1 MRGEQTILILKKMV
15 FNEKPHI
22 LSKIIM
28 TIKNQDYIINSKQ
41 NIRNVILSI
50 YEITWSAI
58 TTKRGMTQRPKWKT
72 HLSLKIL
79 SLYQL

>member
-1 MRGEQTILILKKMV
+1 
-15 FNEKPHI
+15 
-22 LSKIIM
+22 M
-28 TIKNQDYIINSKQ
+28 TIKTRIINSKQ

-58 TTKRGMTQRPKWKT
+58 TTKHGTTQRPKWKT
-72 HLSLKIL
+72 HLSLEIL